1 MVEAILYSTV
11 LLFMSIACS
20 IKLRI
25 ARGAILIIILILKGI
40 QQNCGD
46 PIENYVQIINT
57 KNGGNIKFEI
67 KIKPT

>member
-1 MVEAILYSTV
+1 MEAILYSTV
-11 LLFMSIACS
+11 LLFMSIARS

-25 ARGAILIIILILKGI
+25 ASEGILIIIFIWKGI
-40 QQNCGD
+40 QQSCGD

-57 KNGGNIKFEI
+57 KSGGNIWN